1 MARPPTAL
9 EPPAE
14 GLPVRLKVWILGGLV
29 VLLFGILTAQLVN
42 LQLLNQEQYAARA
55 DINRVRTIDIAP
67 ARGLILARDNTP
79 LVENVAAW
87 RVTLIP
93 ADVPDGGEAEL
104 AAELSRLLGSP
115 AWEIEQQILERKA
128 SNDPLRPLVVADDP
142 TDSVVFDISTR
153 RATLPGVR
161 VESVVERRYR
171 YSEQLAHIL
180 GYVHWI
186 TEQEYA
192 ALADQ
197 RYLYSDKIGQTGLEA
212 AYEGVLRGEVG
223 RRQIEVDAVGRE
235 LRELNAQTPVPGH
248 SLVVTI
254 DLALQTRVQQILE
267 AHASASHYAAA
278 VILKVDTGEVLSMVS
293 IPSYDL
299 NSFQDGLTPEQW
311 AALNDADRQP
321 LRNHAIADAH
331 PPGSTFKVITAAAAL
346 GEGVAE
352 PETLIH
358 SPGRLVVDNELNPG
372 IQYIF
377 GDTVQGT
384 YDLRRAL
391 AESSNV
397 YFFYL
402 AGGSPFRH
410 PDAEPRPESEQEQLD
425 ALADEGI
432 IAGDVEFDGVGP
444 SVLAEWARAFS
455 FDSPTGI
462 DISGEV
468 GGLIPDPQLKQDT
481 FGEPWVDGDT
491 YNFAIGQG
499 FVAVTPLQMAVAL
512 AAIANG
518 GTVYEPRVVY
528 EVRDADGN
536 VVQPFQPVVRRQLD
550 IDPEALRVIREGMA
564 LSTLAGTSHDALVA
578 LPEMMIGGKT
588 GTAEFAQTGPPAGA
602 EGEEGPTHGWFI
614 AFAPFDDPQVA
625 VAVFFEFGAGYLSA
639 AAGGEILRAW
649 AEVSGTIAD
658 AVPPP
663 YARIA
668 ITEEEDARLFEAIR
682 ARSPQ

>member
-9 EPPAE
+9 EPPVE

-29 VLLFGILTAQLVN
+29 VLLFGILTAQLIN

-67 ARGLILARDNTP
+67 ARGLILARDDTP
-79 LVENVAAW
+79 LVENAAAW

-104 AAELSRLLGSP
+104 AGELSRLLGGP

-128 SNDPLRPLVVADDP
+128 SNDPLRPLIVADDP

-153 RATLPGVR
+153 QTALPGVR

-186 TEQEYA
+186 TEEEYA
-192 ALADQ
+192 ALAEE

-212 AYEGVLRGEVG
+212 AYEGVLRGEAG

-235 LRELNAQTPVPGH
+235 LRELSAQTPTPGH

-254 DLALQTRVQQILE
+254 DLGLQTRVQEILE
-267 AHASASHYAAA
+267 AHAGASHYAAA
-278 VILKVDTGEVLSMVS
+278 VVLKVDTGEVLSMVS

-346 GEGVAE
+346 GEGVAV
-352 PETLIH
+352 PETLIY
-358 SPGRLVVDNELNPG
+358 SPGQLVVDNQLNPG

-402 AGGSPFRH
+402 AGGSPYRH
-410 PDAEPRPESEQEQLD
+410 PDAAPRPESEQERLD

-432 IAGDVEFDGVGP
+432 VAGDVEFDGVGP
-444 SVLAEWARAFS
+444 GALAEWARAFG

-468 GGLIPDPQLKQDT
+468 GGLIPDPELKQAT

-499 FVAVTPLQMAVAL
+499 FVAVTPLQMAVAM

-528 EVRDADGN
+528 EVRDADGK
-536 VVQPFQPVVRRQLD
+536 VVQPFQPVVRRQLE

-578 LPEMMIGGKT
+578 LPEMMVGGKT

-625 VAVFFEFGAGYLSA
+625 IAVFFEFGAGYLSA

-649 AEVSGTIAD
+649 AETSGAIAD

-668 ITEEEDARLFEAIR
+668 ITEEEDLRLFEAIR

>member
-1 MARPPTAL
+1 MARLTGAMDPP
-9 EPPAE
+9 PE
-14 GLPVRLKVWILGGLV
+14 GMPIRLKVWILGGLV
-29 VLLFGILTAQLVN
+29 LMLFGILTAQLVR
-42 LQLLNQEQYAARA
+42 LQLLRHEEYAARA
-55 DINRVRTIDIAP
+55 DINRVRTLDIAP
-67 ARGLILARDNTP
+67 ARGLILDRQGTL
-79 LVENVAAW
+79 LVENAPAW
-87 RVTLIP
+87 RVVLIP
-93 ADVPDGGEAEL
+93 ADVPDGEEDRVAAAL
-104 AAELSRLLGSP
+104 ADILDTP

-128 SNDPLRPLVVADDP
+128 SNDPLRVLVVSDDP
-142 TDSVVFDISTR
+142 TDSAAFDISTR
-153 RATLPGVR
+153 QSQLPGVR
-161 VESVVERRYR
+161 AETISERRYR

-186 TEQEYA
+186 TEEEYA
-192 ALADQ
+192 ALADD

-212 AYEGVLRGEVG
+212 AYESLLRGEPG
-223 RRQIEVDAVGRE
+223 RRQVEVDAVGRE
-235 LRELNAQTPVPGH
+235 LRELSTETPVPGH
-248 SLVVTI
+248 SLIVTL
-254 DLALQTRVQQILE
+254 DLELQTRVQQILE
-267 AHASASHYAAA
+267 AHAGASYFAAA
-278 VILKVDTGEVLSMVS
+278 VVLKVDTGEVLSMVS

-311 AALNDADRQP
+311 TALNDADRQP
-321 LRNHAIADAH
+321 LRNHAIADAY
-331 PPGSTFKVITAAAAL
+331 PPGSTFKVVTAAAAL
-346 GEGVAE
+346 AEGTVT
-352 PETLIH
+352 PETRIH
-358 SPGRLVVDNELNPG
+358 SPGQLVVDNDLNPG

-377 GDTVQGT
+377 GDTVQGV
-384 YDLRRAL
+384 YEIRFAL

-397 YFFYL
+397 FFFYA

-410 PDAEPRPESEQEQLD
+410 PDATPRPEGEQERLD
-425 ALADEGI
+425 ALTDEGI
-432 IAGDVEFDGVGP
+432 IAGDAEFNGVGP
-444 SVLAEWARAFS
+444 GTLAQWARAFG

-468 GGLIPDPQLKQDT
+468 GGLIPDPELKQET

-499 FVAVTPLQMAVAL
+499 FVAVTPLQMAVAT

-528 EVRDADGN
+528 EVRDANGN
-536 VVQPFQPVVRRQLD
+536 LVQPFQPVVRRQLE

-588 GTAEFAQTGPPAGA
+588 GTAEFAQTGPAIGA

-614 AFAPFDDPQVA
+614 AFAPFDDPQIA
-625 VAVFFEFGAGYLSA
+625 IAVFFEFGAGYLSA

-649 AEVSGTIAD
+649 AETSGAIED
-658 AVPPP
+658 AAPPP
-663 YARIA
+663 HARIA
-668 ITEEEDARLFEAIR
+668 ITDEENERLFEAIR

>member
-1 MARPPTAL
+1 MARLSSTL
-9 EPPAE
+9 EPPEE

-29 VLLFGILTAQLVN
+29 LLLFGILTAQLVRM
-42 LQLLNQEQYAARA
+42 QLLNQEQYAARA

-67 ARGLILARDNTP
+67 ARGLIYDRNGAP
-79 LVENVAAW
+79 LVENIPAW

-93 ADVPDGGEAEL
+93 ADVPDGEEDALSAKL
-104 AAELSRLLGSP
+104 AALFGEP
-115 AWEIEQQILERKA
+115 AWEFKQRILERKA
-128 SNDPLRPLVVADDP
+128 SNDPLRPLVLSDNTAD
-142 TDSVVFDISTR
+142 SLVFDISTR
-153 RATLPGVR
+153 GAELTGVR
-161 VESVVERRYR
+161 VESVIERRYR
-171 YSEQLAHIL
+171 HSEQLAHIL

-186 TEQEYA
+186 SEAEYE
-192 ALADQ
+192 ALAEE

-212 AYEGVLRGEVG
+212 AYESLLRGEPG
-223 RRQIEVDAVGRE
+223 RRQVEVDAVGRE
-235 LRELNAQTPVPGH
+235 LGVLSGEEPLPGH

-254 DLALQTRVQQILE
+254 DLELQARISEILE
-267 AHASASHYAAA
+267 AHAGASYYAAA
-278 VILKVDTGEVLSMVS
+278 VVLKVDTGEVLSMVS

-299 NSFQDGLTPEQW
+299 NGFQDGLSPEQW
-311 AALNDADRQP
+311 RALNDAERQP

-346 GEGVAE
+346 GEGVSA
-352 PETLIH
+352 PETIIY
-358 SPGRLVVDNELNPG
+358 SPGQLVVDNELNPG

-377 GDTVQGT
+377 GDTVQGA

-402 AGGSPFRH
+402 AGGSPYRH
-410 PDAEPRPESEQEQLD
+410 PDAAPRPEEEQERLD
-425 ALADEGI
+425 ALVEEGI
-432 IAGDVEFDGVGP
+432 IAGDAAFDGVGAP
-444 SVLAEWARAFS
+444 ALAEWAREFG
-455 FDSPTGI
+455 FDSQTGI
-462 DISGEV
+462 DLAGEV

-499 FVAVTPLQMAVAL
+499 FVAVTPLQMAVAT

-528 EVRDADGN
+528 EVRDSN
-536 VVQPFQPVVRRQLD
+536 NNLVRPFQPVVRRQLA
-550 IDPEALRVIREGMA
+550 IDSEALRVIREGMA

-588 GTAEFAQTGPPAGA
+588 GTAEFAQTGPAAGA

-625 VAVFFEFGAGYLSA
+625 IAVFFEFGAGYLSA

-649 AEVSGTIAD
+649 AETSGAIAE

-668 ITEEEDARLFEAIR
+668 ISEEEDERLFQAIR

>member
-1 MARPPTAL
+1 MARTPSTL
-9 EPPAE
+9 EPPVE

-29 VLLFGILTAQLVN
+29 LLLFGILTAQLVN

-55 DINRVRTIDIAP
+55 DINRIRTIDIAP
-67 ARGLILARDNTP
+67 ARGLIYDRNGAP
-79 LVENVAAW
+79 LVENIPAW

-93 ADVPDGGEAEL
+93 ADVPDGEEDAL
-104 AAELSRLLGSP
+104 SAELSALFGEP
-115 AWEIEQQILERKA
+115 AWELEQRILERKA
-128 SNDPLRPLVVADDP
+128 SNDPLRPLVISDDTAD
-142 TDSVVFDISTR
+142 SLVFDISTR
-153 RATLPGVR
+153 RAELPGVR
-161 VESVVERRYR
+161 VESVIERRYR
-171 YSEQLAHIL
+171 YSEHLAHIL

-186 TEQEYA
+186 TEAEYE
-192 ALADQ
+192 ALADE

-212 AYEGVLRGEVG
+212 AYESLLRGEPG

-235 LRELNAQTPVPGH
+235 LRELSAETPLPGH

-254 DLALQTRVQQILE
+254 DLDLQARISEILE
-267 AHASASHYAAA
+267 AHAGASYYAAA
-278 VILKVDTGEVLSMVS
+278 VVLKVDTGEVLSMVS

-299 NSFQDGLTPEQW
+299 NGFQDGLSPEQW
-311 AALNDADRQP
+311 EALNDAERQP

-331 PPGSTFKVITAAAAL
+331 PPGSTFKVITASAAL
-346 GEGVAE
+346 GEGVAA
-352 PETLIH
+352 PETIIY
-358 SPGRLVVDNELNPG
+358 SPGELVVDNELNPG

-377 GDTVQGT
+377 GDTVQGA

-402 AGGSPFRH
+402 AGGAPYRH
-410 PDAEPRPESEQEQLD
+410 PDAAPRPEEEQERLD
-425 ALADEGI
+425 ALVEEGI
-432 IAGDVEFDGVGP
+432 IAGDAAFDGVGP
-444 SVLAEWARAFS
+444 LALAEWAREFG
-455 FDSPTGI
+455 FDSQTGI
-462 DISGEV
+462 DLAGEV
-468 GGLIPDPQLKQDT
+468 GGLIPDPEVKQNT

-499 FVAVTPLQMAVAL
+499 FVAVTPLQMAVAM

-518 GTVYEPRVVY
+518 GTVYEPRIVY
-528 EVRDADGN
+528 EVRDSN
-536 VVQPFQPVVRRQLD
+536 NNLVRPFQPVVRRQLE

-588 GTAEFAQTGPPAGA
+588 GTAEFAQTGPAAGA

-614 AFAPFDDPQVA
+614 AFAPFDDPEVA
-625 VAVFFEFGAGYLSA
+625 IAVFFEFGAGYLSA

-649 AEVSGTIAD
+649 AETSGAIAD

-668 ITEEEDARLFEAIR
+668 ITEEEDERLFQAIR

>member
-267 AHASASHYAAA
+267 AHAGASHYAAA

-649 AEVSGTIAD
+649 AEVSGAIAD

>member
-1 MARPPTAL
+1 MARLTGAMDPP
-9 EPPAE
+9 PE
-14 GLPVRLKVWILGGLV
+14 GMPIRLKVWILGGLV
-29 VLLFGILTAQLVN
+29 LMLFGILTAQLVR
-42 LQLLNQEQYAARA
+42 LQLLRHAEYAARA
-55 DINRVRTIDIAP
+55 DINRVRTLDIAP
-67 ARGLILARDNTP
+67 ARGLILDRQGTL
-79 LVENVAAW
+79 LVENAPAW
-87 RVTLIP
+87 RVVLIP
-93 ADVPDGGEAEL
+93 ADVPDGEEDRVAAAL
-104 AAELSRLLGSP
+104 ADILDTP

-128 SNDPLRPLVVADDP
+128 SNDPLRVLVVSDDP
-142 TDSVVFDISTR
+142 TDSAAFDISTR
-153 RATLPGVR
+153 QSQLPGVR
-161 VESVVERRYR
+161 AETVSERRYR

-186 TEQEYA
+186 TEEEYA
-192 ALADQ
+192 ALADE

-212 AYEGVLRGEVG
+212 AYESLLRGEPG
-223 RRQIEVDAVGRE
+223 RRQVEVDAVGRE
-235 LRELNAQTPVPGH
+235 LRELSTEVPVPGH
-248 SLVVTI
+248 SLIVTL
-254 DLALQTRVQQILE
+254 DLELQTHVQQILE
-267 AHASASHYAAA
+267 AHAGASYFAAA
-278 VILKVDTGEVLSMVS
+278 VVLKVDTGEVLSMVS

-311 AALNDADRQP
+311 TALNDADRQP
-321 LRNHAIADAH
+321 LRNHAIADAY
-331 PPGSTFKVITAAAAL
+331 PPGSTFKVVTAAAAL
-346 GEGVAE
+346 AEGTVT
-352 PETLIH
+352 PETRIH
-358 SPGRLVVDNELNPG
+358 SPGQLVVDNELNPG

-377 GDTVQGT
+377 GDTVQGV
-384 YDLRRAL
+384 YELRFAL

-397 YFFYL
+397 FFFYA

-410 PDAEPRPESEQEQLD
+410 PDAAPRPEGEQERLD
-425 ALADEGI
+425 ALTDEGI
-432 IAGDVEFDGVGP
+432 IAGDAEFNGVGP
-444 SVLAEWARAFS
+444 GTLAQWARAFG

-468 GGLIPDPQLKQDT
+468 GGLIPDPELKQST

-499 FVAVTPLQMAVAL
+499 FVTVTPLQMAVAT

-528 EVRDADGN
+528 EVRDANGN
-536 VVQPFQPVVRRQLD
+536 LVQPFQPVVRRQLA

-588 GTAEFAQTGPPAGA
+588 GTAEFAQTGPAIGA

-625 VAVFFEFGAGYLSA
+625 IAVFFEFGAGYLSA

-649 AEVSGTIAD
+649 AETSGAIED

-668 ITEEEDARLFEAIR
+668 ITDEENERLFEAIR

>member
-1 MARPPTAL
+1 MARLPSAL

-29 VLLFGILTAQLVN
+29 LLLFGILTAQLVR
-42 LQLLNQEQYAARA
+42 LQLLKHEEYAARA
-55 DINRVRTIDIAP
+55 DINRVRTIDLAP
-67 ARGLILARDNTP
+67 ARGLILTRDGTP
-79 LVENVAAW
+79 LVENEPAW

-93 ADVPDGGEAEL
+93 GDVPDGEEAVVAEALGEL
-104 AAELSRLLGSP
+104 FDTP
-115 AWEIEQQILERKA
+115 AWEIEQRILERKA
-128 SNDPLRPLVVADDP
+128 SNDPLRTLVISDDP
-142 TDSVVFDISTR
+142 TDSAVFDISTR
-153 RATLPGVR
+153 QARLPGVQ
-161 VESVVERRYR
+161 VETVTERRYR
-171 YSEQLAHIL
+171 HSEQLAHIL

-186 TEQEYA
+186 TEEEYA
-192 ALADQ
+192 ALADE

-212 AYEGVLRGEVG
+212 AYEALLRGEPG

-235 LRELNAQTPVPGH
+235 LRELSAETPGPGQ

-254 DLALQTRVQQILE
+254 DLELQTRVQEILQ
-267 AHASASHYAAA
+267 AHAGASHYAAA
-278 VILKVDTGEVLSMVS
+278 VVLNVHTGEVLSMVS
-293 IPSYDL
+293 IPTYDL
-299 NSFQDGLTPEQW
+299 NGFQDGLTPEQW

-346 GEGVAE
+346 AEGAVE
-352 PETLIH
+352 PETRIY

-372 IQYIF
+372 IQYTF

-384 YDLRRAL
+384 YDFRQAL

-402 AGGSPFRH
+402 AGGSPYRH
-410 PDAEPRPESEQEQLD
+410 PEATERHPSEQERLD
-425 ALADEGI
+425 ALAAEGI
-432 IAGDVEFDGVGP
+432 VAGDVEFDGVGARK
-444 SVLAEWARAFS
+444 LAQWARAFG

-462 DISGEV
+462 DIAGEV
-468 GGLIPDPQLKQDT
+468 GGLIPDPELKQET

-499 FVAVTPLQMAVAL
+499 FVAVTPLQMAVAM

-518 GTVYEPRVVY
+518 GTVYEPRIVY
-528 EVRDADGN
+528 EVRDSDGN
-536 VVQPFQPVVRRQLD
+536 LVQPFQPIVRRQLE

-588 GTAEFAQTGPPAGA
+588 GTAEFAQTGPA
-602 EGEEGPTHGWFI
+602 EGADGAEGPTHGWFI
-614 AFAPFDDPQVA
+614 AFAPFDDPQIA
-625 VAVFFEFGAGYLSA
+625 LAVFFEFGAGYLSA
-639 AAGGEILRAW
+639 GAGGEILRAW
-649 AEVSGTIAD
+649 AETSGAIED
-658 AVPPP
+658 AVAPP

-668 ITEEEDARLFEAIR
+668 ITDEENERLFREIR

>member
-1 MARPPTAL
+1 MARLTGAMDPP
-9 EPPAE
+9 PE
-14 GLPVRLKVWILGGLV
+14 GMPIRLKVWILGGLV
-29 VLLFGILTAQLVN
+29 LMLFGILTAQLVR
-42 LQLLNQEQYAARA
+42 LQLLRHEEYAARA
-55 DINRVRTIDIAP
+55 DINRVRTLDIAP
-67 ARGLILARDNTP
+67 ARGLILDRQGTLLA
-79 LVENVAAW
+79 ENAPAW
-87 RVTLIP
+87 RVVLIP
-93 ADVPDGGEAEL
+93 ADVPDGEEDRVAAAL
-104 AAELSRLLGSP
+104 ADILDTP

-128 SNDPLRPLVVADDP
+128 SNDPLRVLVVSDDP
-142 TDSVVFDISTR
+142 TDSAAFDISTR
-153 RATLPGVR
+153 QSQLPGVR
-161 VESVVERRYR
+161 AETVSERRYR

-186 TEQEYA
+186 TEEEYA
-192 ALADQ
+192 ALADE

-212 AYEGVLRGEVG
+212 AYESLLRGEPG
-223 RRQIEVDAVGRE
+223 RRQVEVDAVGRE
-235 LRELNAQTPVPGH
+235 LRELSTEAPVPGH
-248 SLVVTI
+248 SLIVTL
-254 DLALQTRVQQILE
+254 DLELQTRVQQILE
-267 AHASASHYAAA
+267 AHAGASYFAAA
-278 VILKVDTGEVLSMVS
+278 VVLKVDTGEVLSMVS

-311 AALNDADRQP
+311 TALNDADRQP
-321 LRNHAIADAH
+321 LRNHAIADAY
-331 PPGSTFKVITAAAAL
+331 PPGSTFKVVTAAAAL
-346 GEGVAE
+346 AEGTVT
-352 PETLIH
+352 PETRIH
-358 SPGRLVVDNELNPG
+358 SPGQLMVDNELNPG

-377 GDTVQGT
+377 GDTVQGV
-384 YDLRRAL
+384 YEIRFAL

-397 YFFYL
+397 FFFYA

-410 PDAEPRPESEQEQLD
+410 PDAAPRPEGEQEQLD
-425 ALADEGI
+425 ALTDEGI
-432 IAGDVEFDGVGP
+432 IAGDAEFNGVGP
-444 SVLAEWARAFS
+444 GTLAQWARAFG

-468 GGLIPDPQLKQDT
+468 GGLIPDPELKQST

-499 FVAVTPLQMAVAL
+499 FVTVTPLQMAVAT

-528 EVRDADGN
+528 EVRDANGN
-536 VVQPFQPVVRRQLD
+536 LVQPFQPVVRRQLA

-588 GTAEFAQTGPPAGA
+588 GTAEFAQTGPATGA

-625 VAVFFEFGAGYLSA
+625 IAVFFEFGAGYLSA

-649 AEVSGTIAD
+649 AETSGAIED

-668 ITEEEDARLFEAIR
+668 ITDEENERLFEAIR